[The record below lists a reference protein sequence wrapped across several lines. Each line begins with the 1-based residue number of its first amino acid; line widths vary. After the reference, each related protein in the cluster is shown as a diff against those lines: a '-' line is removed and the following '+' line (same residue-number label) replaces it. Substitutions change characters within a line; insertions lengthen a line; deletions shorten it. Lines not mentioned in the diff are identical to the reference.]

1 MLLINAV
8 NQQQE
13 QIERQSAKID
23 ALTRLVCASN
33 KDADI
38 CKEQ

>member
-1 MLLINAV
+1 MHTAV
-8 NQQQE
+8 KEQQAQIAVQSE
-13 QIERQSAKID
+13 QIE
-23 ALTRLVCASN
+23 ALMKLVCASN